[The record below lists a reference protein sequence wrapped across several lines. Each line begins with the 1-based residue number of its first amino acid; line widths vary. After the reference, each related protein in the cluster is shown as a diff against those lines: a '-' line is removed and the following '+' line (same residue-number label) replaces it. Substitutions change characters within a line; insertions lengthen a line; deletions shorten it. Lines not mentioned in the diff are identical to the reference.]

1 LSKIALNYSPLCG
14 RHFGRT
20 FRTGIYRYSYHL
32 LKGLI
37 ANSTDSL
44 SLVCEKEH
52 FFNTY
57 DLYHSFFQL
66 FPVPPSIQKNKK
78 TQSVVTIHDLI
89 AWIYPELFSLNA
101 QDLVMISKAQE
112 NTWIICPSEST
123 KQDLISYFSID
134 KSRIFV
140 TPLAA
145 CPKLFYPNSN
155 RKILQK
161 YNIPDAPYLF
171 YTGRLE
177 ERKGIHLLLKAFKT
191 LILEE
196 KISDLNLVLSG
207 PLVQRYPDLY
217 FTFQNEI
224 EKMDLSH
231 RVIHIPFLLD
241 EELSAFFSGALA
253 FVYLSRYEG
262 FGLPVLEAMQCGTP
276 SLCFHNSSLPEVLG
290 DAGVLLKDNKI
301 ESIAEALLNLY
312 KHPQQVKTFSEKGL
326 ERARSFTWENT
337 TQKTLEAYQSILK

>member
-1 LSKIALNYSPLCG
+1 MSKIALNYSPLRG

-37 ANSTDSL
+37 AASKDSL
-44 SLVCEKEH
+44 SLVCEKES
-52 FFNTY
+52 FFDTY
-57 DLYHSFFQL
+57 DLYHSLFQL
-66 FPVPPSIQKNKK
+66 FPIPPSIQKNKK
-78 TQSVVTIHDLI
+78 TQCVVTIHDLI

-112 NTWIICPSEST
+112 NTWIICPSNST
-123 KQDLISYFSID
+123 KQDLITYFSID
-134 KSRIFV
+134 PSRIFV

-155 RKILQK
+155 REILKK
-161 YNIPDAPYLF
+161 YEVPDAPYLF

-177 ERKGIHLLLKAFKT
+177 ERKGVHLLLKAFKI

-196 KISDLNLVLSG
+196 KISDLNLILSG
-207 PLVQRYPDLY
+207 PLVQHYPDLHH
-217 FTFQNEI
+217 TFQNEI
-224 EKMDLSH
+224 EKMGLSH
-231 RVIHIPFLLD
+231 RVIHIPYLLD
-241 EELSAFFSGALA
+241 EELSVFFSEALA
-253 FVYLSRYEG
+253 FVYLSQYEG

-276 SLCFHNSSLPEVLG
+276 TLCFHNSSLPEVLG
-290 DAGVLLKDNKI
+290 DAGILLKDTKT
-301 ESIAEALLNLY
+301 ESIAEALLSLY
-312 KHPQQVKTFSEKGL
+312 KHPKKVEAFSQKGI
-326 ERARSFTWENT
+326 ERAQSFTWEKT